1 MTRRLLAT
9 LLAVSL
15 LTGTGCAVLS
25 RAAGRDQARPLV
37 VVLLD
42 ASRSTHDAE
51 VRARYLD
58 AFAHVLDDV
67 EAEHGTV
74 VADVIDDNPL
84 AHSTFPIQATFEACD
99 PLTDNRLTCE
109 ARAAQLRRDAMD
121 AARAILGRTSEV
133 SGTDIYDGVAL
144 AQRVFDAYP
153 EAGTR
158 RLVICSDMVENAN
171 VRPPAAH
178 LRGVMVYVVGAGV
191 VAGDELAPERILALQ
206 RSWLAYFAQ
215 AGADL
220 TPARYG
226 ATLVRF
232 P

>member
-1 MTRRLLAT
+1 MRRRALAALLV
-9 LLAVSL
+9 LGL
-15 LTGTGCAVLS
+15 LTGTGCAALS

-37 VVLLD
+37 VVLFD
-42 ASRSTHDAE
+42 VSRSTHDAE
-51 VRARYLD
+51 LRARYLD

-84 AHSTFPIQATFEACD
+84 A
-99 PLTDNRLTCE
+99 CE
-109 ARAAQLRRDAMD
+109 ARTAQLRRDALD
-121 AARAILGRTSEV
+121 ASRSILARTSEA

-153 EAGTR
+153 EAGAR
-158 RLVICSDMVENAN
+158 RLVICSDMVENAS
-171 VRPPAAH
+171 VQPSPAR
-178 LRGVMVYVVGAGV
+178 LGGVTVYVVGAGV
-191 VAGDELAPERILALQ
+191 VAGDELAPDRILELQ
-206 RSWLAYFAQ
+206 RRWLAYFAQ
-215 AGADL
+215 TGADL

>member
-1 MTRRLLAT
+1 MTRRLLVA

-15 LTGTGCAVLS
+15 LTGTGCAALS

-42 ASRSTHDAE
+42 VSRSTHDAE

-58 AFAHVLDDV
+58 ALTHVLDDM

-109 ARAAQLRRDAMD
+109 ARAAQLRREAMD
-121 AARAILGRTSEV
+121 AARAILGRTSEA

-153 EAGTR
+153 EVGTR
-158 RLVICSDMVENAN
+158 RLVICSDMVQHAS
-171 VRPPAAH
+171 VRPAAAR
-178 LRGVMVYVVGAGV
+178 LDGVAVYVVGAGV
-191 VAGDELAPERILALQ
+191 VAGHELAPERILALQ
-206 RSWLAYFAQ
+206 QRWLAYFAQ
-215 AGADL
+215 VGADL
-220 TPARYG
+220 TPTRYG

>member
-15 LTGTGCAVLS
+15 LTGTGCAALS

-42 ASRSTHDAE
+42 VSRSTHDAE

-58 AFAHVLDDV
+58 AFARVLDDV
-67 EAEHGTV
+67 EAEHGTL

-99 PLTDNRLTCE
+99 PLTDNRLACA
-109 ARAAQLRRDAMD
+109 ARAAQLRGDALD
-121 AARAILGRTSEV
+121 AARAILARTSEA

-153 EAGTR
+153 EAGAR
-158 RLVICSDMVENAN
+158 RLVICSDMVQNAS
-171 VRPPAAH
+171 VRPPAAR
-178 LRGVMVYVVGAGV
+178 LGGVTVYVVGSGV
-191 VAGDELAPERILALQ
+191 VAGSELAPERILALQ
-206 RSWLAYFAQ
+206 RRWLGYFAQ

>member
-1 MTRRLLAT
+1 MRRRALAALLVLT
-9 LLAVSL
+9 L
-15 LTGTGCAVLS
+15 LTGTGCAALS

-37 VVLLD
+37 VVLFD
-42 ASRSTHDAE
+42 VSRSTHDAE

-58 AFAHVLDDV
+58 AFARVLDDV

-84 AHSTFPIQATFEACD
+84 AHSTFPIRATFEACD
-99 PLTDNRLTCE
+99 PLTDNRLACE
-109 ARAAQLRRDAMD
+109 ARTAQLRRDALD
-121 AARAILGRTSEV
+121 ASRSILARTSEA

-153 EAGTR
+153 EAGAR
-158 RLVICSDMVENAN
+158 RLVICSDMVENAS
-171 VRPPAAH
+171 VQPSPAR
-178 LRGVMVYVVGAGV
+178 LGGVTVYVVGAGV
-191 VAGDELAPERILALQ
+191 VAGDELAPDRILELQ
-206 RSWLAYFAQ
+206 RRWLAYFAQ
-215 AGADL
+215 TGADL